1 MAEYFFEL
9 LTEEI
14 PAWMHDAAQAT
25 LLQQLTKLTQDLGE
39 PPDDRNPVIVNSTPR
54 RIIFFLSR
62 IPLRESD
69 RDEEVK
75 GPPVKAAYDAEGKP
89 TQALLGFLKK
99 NNATLADVIV
109 GSGESG
115 VGNGSKATGSTPDP
129 RPPTP
134 DPRSSDY
141 IRVRRTI
148 KGRSA
153 GEILAERVPQ
163 IIESLRW
170 PKMMRWGKGEHSYI
184 RPIHSVVSVLAGEHL
199 PITIFGI
206 ASGTTTRGHR
216 TLAPNPI
223 DVTSYNDYVTQL
235 ELNRVVI
242 DAERRRHV
250 MAERARV
257 LGAQAGGTPSVD
269 ASIWSQWQ
277 YLTEYPGVVRAEFGR
292 EYLALP
298 DEVLV
303 TVMRVHQ
310 KQLPIRDANE
320 KLTNSF
326 LAVLDNDG
334 DPDGNAAYG
343 NSFVTN
349 ARFADAKFFYE
360 TDRKRTLESRL
371 DQLAHLQFQEK
382 LGTYN
387 AKTLRIEQ
395 IVTLISDD
403 ADASTAA
410 RLCKTDLVTEMV
422 REFTDLQGKIG
433 GIYAREEGLPPNVWQ
448 AIYDHYL
455 PVNVDDP
462 LPRTLTG
469 AIVSLAD
476 KIDTLV
482 GFFRIDA
489 KPTGSKD
496 PFALRRAA
504 QGVVQILLNRDK
516 RCVKVGLDKLIEFA
530 ILLHGFGPAPPP
542 SDSSRPRSS
551 GAVFERTK
559 SDLLAF
565 FAERVR
571 TILEASAYGFAYDE
585 IAAAMEAGWAS
596 SLTDLVDRITALK
609 AMRGEAN
616 FLSILDSAKRI
627 ANITSGQETA
637 ARIDPSKFE
646 NDVERRLSDL
656 VSIAGDQIEEMIA
669 ERDYKR
675 ALETFAALAPEL
687 ETFFDEVMVMVED
700 EGVRR
705 NRMALLRTIGNAVMK
720 IADVTKI
727 VVDRREYR
735 P

>member
-14 PAWMHDAAQAT
+14 PAWMHEAAQGA
-25 LLQQLTKLTQDLGE
+25 LLQQLTKLTHDLGE
-39 PPDDRNPVIVNSTPR
+39 PAGDRNPVIVNSTPR

-69 RDEEVK
+69 REEEVK
-75 GPPVKAAYDAEGKP
+75 GPPIKAAYDAEGKP
-89 TQALLGFLKK
+89 TQALNGFLKK
-99 NNATLADVIV
+99 NTAAIEDVIA
-109 GSGESG
+109 GG
-115 VGNGSKATGSTPDP
+115 
-129 RPPTP
+129 
-134 DPRSSDY
+134 DY
-141 IRVRRTI
+141 IRIRRQI
-148 KGRSA
+148 KGRAA
-153 GEILAERVPQ
+153 GEILQQRIPQ
-163 IIESLRW
+163 IVESLRW
-170 PKMMRWGKGEHSYI
+170 PKMMRWGKGDHSYI
-184 RPIHSVVSVLAGEHL
+184 RPIHSVVSILDGAHL
-199 PITIFGI
+199 PITIFGV
-206 ASGTTTRGHR
+206 ASATTTVGHR
-216 TLAPNPI
+216 TLAPQKI
-223 DVTSYNDYVTQL
+223 EVTSYNDYVTQL

-250 MAERARV
+250 MAERARI
-257 LGAQAGGTPSVD
+257 LANEAGGTPAID

-277 YLTEYPGVVRAEFGR
+277 YLTEYPGVVRAEFGDD
-292 EYLALP
+292 YLALP
-298 DEVLV
+298 EEVLV

-310 KQLPIRDANE
+310 KQLPIRTAAG
-320 KLTNSF
+320 KLTSSF

-360 TDRKRTLESRL
+360 TDRKRTLESRR
-371 DQLAHLQFQEK
+371 DQLSHLQFQEK
-382 LGTYN
+382 LGNYLQ
-387 AKTLRIEQ
+387 KTDRIEQ
-395 IVTLISDD
+395 IAAAITDD
-403 ADASTAA
+403 PEALAAA

-422 REFTDLQGKIG
+422 KEFTELQGNIG
-433 GIYAREEGLPPNVWQ
+433 GIYAREEGMPENTWQ

-455 PVNVDDP
+455 PINIDDA
-462 LPRTLTG
+462 LPRTRSG
-469 AIVSLAD
+469 AVVSLAD

-482 GFFRIDA
+482 GFFLIGA

-516 RCVKVGLDKLIEFA
+516 RSVKIGIDKLIDVA
-530 ILLHGFGPAPPP
+530 LQAHGQPSNPATPQLK
-542 SDSSRPRSS
+542 
-551 GAVFERTK
+551 T
-559 SDLLAF
+559 DLVAF

-571 TILEASAYGFAYDE
+571 TLLEASAYGFAYDE

-596 SLTDLVDRITALK
+596 SLTDLVDRIAAVK
-609 AMRGEAN
+609 AMRNEPN

-627 ANITSGQETA
+627 ANITAGQQIA
-637 ARIDPSKFE
+637 ASVDPSKLE
-646 NDVERRLSDL
+646 NDVERRLADL
-656 VSIAGDQIEEMIA
+656 AAIVGTQIEEMIG

-675 ALETFAALAPEL
+675 ALETFAAMAPEL

-700 EGVRR
+700 ETLRR
-705 NRMALLRTIGNAVMK
+705 NRMALLHKIGSAVAG

-735 P
+735 T

>member
-14 PAWMHDAAQAT
+14 PAWMHDTAQAT
-25 LLQQLTKLTQDLGE
+25 LLQQLTKLTLDLGE
-39 PPDDRNPVIVNSTPR
+39 QPEDRNPVVVNSTPR
-54 RIIFFLSR
+54 RLIFFLSH
-62 IPLRESD
+62 IPLREND

-75 GPPVKAAYDAEGKP
+75 GPPVKAAYDTEGKP
-89 TQALLGFLKK
+89 TQALNGFLKK
-99 NNATLADVIV
+99 NNAAIEDVIA
-109 GSGESG
+109 GG
-115 VGNGSKATGSTPDP
+115 
-129 RPPTP
+129 
-134 DPRSSDY
+134 DY

-153 GEILAERVPQ
+153 GEILQERVPQ

-184 RPIHSVVSVLAGEHL
+184 RPIHSVISVLDGEHL
-199 PITIFGI
+199 PLTIFGI

-216 TLAPNPI
+216 TLAPQPI
-223 DVTSYNDYVTQL
+223 EVLSYNEYVTKL
-235 ELNRVVI
+235 ELARVVI

-257 LGAQAGGTPSVD
+257 LGTQAGGTPSVD

-277 YLTEYPGVVRAEFGR
+277 YLTEYPGVVRAEFGGD
-292 EYLALP
+292 YLALP

-326 LAVLDNDG
+326 LAVLDNDA

-371 DQLAHLQFQEK
+371 PELERLQFQEK
-382 LGTYN
+382 LGNYLD
-387 AKTLRIEQ
+387 KTKRIEK
-395 IVTLISDD
+395 IVAAISDD
-403 ADASTAA
+403 ADTIAAA

-422 REFTDLQGKIG
+422 KEFTDLQGKVG
-433 GIYAREEGLPPNVWQ
+433 GIYAREEGLPKATWQ

-455 PVNVDDP
+455 PINIDDA
-462 LPRTLTG
+462 LPRTLSG

-482 GFFRIDA
+482 GFFRIGA

-516 RCVKVGLDKLIEFA
+516 RSVKVGIDKLIDIALEA
-530 ILLHGFGPAPPP
+530 HGATA
-542 SDSSRPRSS
+542 DS
-551 GAVFERTK
+551 K
-559 SDLLAF
+559 DDLLAF

-627 ANITSGQETA
+627 ANITAGQETA
-637 ARIDPSKFE
+637 SRIDPSKLE
-646 NDVERRLSDL
+646 TEIEKRLADL
-656 VSIAGDQIEEMIA
+656 VSITTDQIEEMIG

>member
-25 LLQQLTKLTQDLGE
+25 LLQQLTKLTLDLGE
-39 PPDDRNPVIVNSTPR
+39 QPDDRNPVIVNSTPR
-54 RIIFFLSR
+54 RIIFFLSH

-89 TQALLGFLKK
+89 TQALNGFLKK
-99 NNATLADVIV
+99 NNAAIGDIIAD
-109 GSGESG
+109 G
-115 VGNGSKATGSTPDP
+115 
-129 RPPTP
+129 
-134 DPRSSDY
+134 DY

-153 GEILAERVPQ
+153 GEILQERVPQ
-163 IIESLRW
+163 IIEGLRW
-170 PKMMRWGKGEHSYI
+170 PKMMRWGNGEHSYI
-184 RPIHSVVSVLAGEHL
+184 RPIHSVVSVLDGEHL
-199 PITIFGI
+199 PLTIFGI

-216 TLAPNPI
+216 TLAPQPFE
-223 DVTSYNDYVTQL
+223 VLSYNDYVTKL
-235 ELNRVVI
+235 ELARVVI
-242 DAERRRHV
+242 AADRRRHV

-257 LGAQAGGTPSVD
+257 LGQQAGGTPSID

-277 YLTEYPGVVRAEFGR
+277 YLTEYPGVVRAEFGGD
-292 EYLALP
+292 YLALP

-310 KQLPIRDANE
+310 KQLPIRDGNE

-326 LAVLDNDG
+326 LAVLDNDA

-360 TDRKRTLESRL
+360 TDRKRTLEERL
-371 DQLAHLQFQEK
+371 PELERLQFQEK
-382 LGTYN
+382 LGNYLD
-387 AKTLRIEQ
+387 KTKRIKK
-395 IVTLISDD
+395 IAAAISDD
-403 ADASTAA
+403 ADTLVAA

-422 REFTDLQGKIG
+422 KEFTDLQGKIG
-433 GIYAREEGLPPNVWQ
+433 GIYAREEELPTNTWQ

-455 PVNVDDP
+455 PINIDDA
-462 LPRTLTG
+462 LPRTLSG

-482 GFFRIDA
+482 GFFRIGA

-516 RCVKVGLDKLIEFA
+516 RCVKTGIDKLIDIALDAHRETDYPDA
-530 ILLHGFGPAPPP
+530 KESPRPGTRISLHLGARTGE
-542 SDSSRPRSS
+542 RS
-551 GAVFERTK
+551 AVAG
-559 SDLLAF
+559 DLLAF

-627 ANITSGQETA
+627 ANITAGQETA
-637 ARIDPSKFE
+637 SRIDPS
-646 NDVERRLSDL
+646 RLETDIEKRLADL
-656 VSIAGDQIEEMIA
+656 VSITTDQIEEMIA

-687 ETFFDEVMVMVED
+687 ENFFDEVMVMVED
-700 EGVRR
+700 EGIRR

>member
-25 LLQQLTKLTQDLGE
+25 LLQQLTKLTLDLGE

-54 RIIFFLSR
+54 RIIFFLSH

-89 TQALLGFLKK
+89 TQALNGFLKK

-109 GSGESG
+109 ADRESG
-115 VGNGSKATGSTPDP
+115 VGSRSNEGANSDP

-134 DPRSSDY
+134 DPRSDY

-148 KGRSA
+148 KGRAA
-153 GEILAERVPQ
+153 GEILQERVPQ
-163 IIESLRW
+163 IVESLRW

-184 RPIHSVVSVLAGEHL
+184 RPIHSVVSVLDGEHL
-199 PITIFGI
+199 PLTIFGI

-216 TLAPNPI
+216 TLAPQPI
-223 DVTSYNDYVTQL
+223 EVLSYNEYVTKL
-235 ELNRVVI
+235 ELARVVI
-242 DAERRRHV
+242 AADRRRHV
-250 MAERARV
+250 MAERARI
-257 LGAQAGGTPSVD
+257 LGTQAGGTPSIE

-292 EYLALP
+292 EFLALP

-371 DQLAHLQFQEK
+371 PELERLQFQEK
-382 LGTYN
+382 LGNYLE
-387 AKTLRIEQ
+387 KTKRIEK
-395 IVTLISDD
+395 IAAAISDD
-403 ADASTAA
+403 ADTLAAA

-422 REFTDLQGKIG
+422 KEFTDLQGQIG
-433 GIYAREEGLPPNVWQ
+433 GIYAREEGLPNETWQ

-455 PVNVDDP
+455 PINIDDA
-462 LPRTLTG
+462 LPRTRSG

-476 KIDTLV
+476 KIDTLT
-482 GFFRIDA
+482 GFFRIGA

-516 RCVKVGLDKLIEFA
+516 RAVKVGIDKLIDVALEA
-530 ILLHGFGPAPPP
+530 HGATGQ
-542 SDSSRPRSS
+542 SND
-551 GAVFERTK
+551 
-559 SDLLAF
+559 DLLAF

-627 ANITSGQETA
+627 ANITAGQEA
-637 ARIDPSKFE
+637 ASRVDPSKLE
-646 NDVERRLSDL
+646 NDVERRLAEL
-656 VSIAGDQIEEMIA
+656 VSIATDQIEEMIA

-700 EGVRR
+700 EGIRR

>member
-25 LLQQLTKLTQDLGE
+25 LLQQLTKLTLDLGE
-39 PPDDRNPVIVNSTPR
+39 PPSDRNPVVVNSTPR
-54 RIIFFLSR
+54 RIIVFLSH

-89 TQALLGFLKK
+89 TPALNGFLKK
-99 NNATLADVIV
+99 NNAAIGDVIA
-109 GSGESG
+109 GG
-115 VGNGSKATGSTPDP
+115 
-129 RPPTP
+129 
-134 DPRSSDY
+134 DY

-153 GEILAERVPQ
+153 GEILQERVPQ
-163 IIESLRW
+163 IVESLRW

-184 RPIHSVVSVLAGEHL
+184 RPIHSIVSVLDGEHL
-199 PITIFGI
+199 PLTIFGI
-206 ASGTTTRGHR
+206 ASGTVTRGHR
-216 TLAPNPI
+216 TLAPKPI
-223 DVTSYNDYVTQL
+223 EVLSYNDYVTKL
-235 ELNRVVI
+235 ELARVVI

-257 LGAQAGGTPSVD
+257 LGQQAGGTPSVD

-277 YLTEYPGVVRAEFGR
+277 YLTEYPGVVRAEFGGD
-292 EYLALP
+292 YLALP

-326 LAVLDNDG
+326 LAVLDNDA

-371 DQLAHLQFQEK
+371 PELERLQFQEK
-382 LGTYN
+382 LGNYLD
-387 AKTLRIEQ
+387 KTKRIEK
-395 IVTLISDD
+395 IAAAISDD
-403 ADASTAA
+403 TETLAAA

-422 REFTDLQGKIG
+422 KEFTDLQGKIG
-433 GIYAREEGLPPNVWQ
+433 GIYAREEGLPEETWQ

-455 PVNVDDP
+455 PGNIDDA
-462 LPRTLTG
+462 LPRTLSG

-476 KIDTLV
+476 KIDTLA
-482 GFFRIDA
+482 GFFRIGA

-516 RCVKVGLDKLIEFA
+516 RSVKIGIGKLIDIALEA
-530 ILLHGFGPAPPP
+530 HGAAGQP
-542 SDSSRPRSS
+542 
-551 GAVFERTK
+551 K
-559 SDLLAF
+559 NDLIAF

-609 AMRGEAN
+609 AMRGEPN

-627 ANITSGQETA
+627 DNITWGEVAA
-637 ARIDPSKFE
+637 ARVDPSKLE
-646 NDVERRLSDL
+646 NDVERRLADL
-656 VSIAGDQIEEMIA
+656 VSVASEQIEEMVA

-687 ETFFDEVMVMVED
+687 ETFFEKVMVMVD
-700 EGVRR
+700 DVGVRK
-705 NRMALLRTIGNAVMK
+705 NRFTLLRTVGNAVMK

>member
-14 PAWMHDAAQAT
+14 PAWMHDAAQAA
-25 LLQQLTKLTQDLGE
+25 LLQQLTKLTLDLGE
-39 PPDDRNPVIVNSTPR
+39 QPEDRNPVVVNSTPR
-54 RIIFFLSR
+54 RIIFFLSH

-89 TQALLGFLKK
+89 TPALNGFLKK
-99 NNATLADVIV
+99 NNATIGDVIA
-109 GSGESG
+109 GG
-115 VGNGSKATGSTPDP
+115 
-129 RPPTP
+129 
-134 DPRSSDY
+134 DY

-153 GEILAERVPQ
+153 GEILQERVPQ
-163 IIESLRW
+163 IMESLRW
-170 PKMMRWGKGEHSYI
+170 PKMMRWGNGEHSYI
-184 RPIHSVVSVLAGEHL
+184 RPIHSVVSVLDGEHL
-199 PITIFGI
+199 PLTIFGI

-216 TLAPNPI
+216 TLAPQPI
-223 DVTSYNDYVTQL
+223 EVLSYNEYVTKL
-235 ELNRVVI
+235 ELARVVI
-242 DAERRRHV
+242 AADRRRHV

-257 LGAQAGGTPSVD
+257 LGTQAGGTPSVD

-292 EYLALP
+292 DYLALP

-326 LAVLDNDG
+326 LAVLDNDA

-371 DQLAHLQFQEK
+371 RELERLQFQEK
-382 LGTYN
+382 LGNYLD
-387 AKTLRIEQ
+387 KTKRIEK
-395 IVTLISDD
+395 IAAAISDD
-403 ADASTAA
+403 ADTLAA
-410 RLCKTDLVTEMV
+410 AKLCKTDLVTEMV
-422 REFTDLQGKIG
+422 KEFTDLQGKIG
-433 GIYAREEGLPPNVWQ
+433 GIYAREEGLPKNTWQ

-455 PVNVDDP
+455 PINIDDA
-462 LPRTLTG
+462 LPRTLSG

-482 GFFRIDA
+482 GFFRIGA

-516 RCVKVGLDKLIEFA
+516 RSVKIGVDKLIDIALEA
-530 ILLHGFGPAPPP
+530 HGATAQAK
-542 SDSSRPRSS
+542 D
-551 GAVFERTK
+551 
-559 SDLLAF
+559 DLLAF

-627 ANITSGQETA
+627 ANITAGQETA
-637 ARIDPSKFE
+637 SRIDPSKLE
-646 NDVERRLSDL
+646 SDIEKRLAEL
-656 VSIAGDQIEEMIA
+656 VLLTNDQIEEMIG

-700 EGVRR
+700 ESVRR

>member
-25 LLQQLTKLTQDLGE
+25 LLQQLTKLTLDLGE
-39 PPDDRNPVIVNSTPR
+39 PPEDRNPVVVNSTPR
-54 RIIFFLSR
+54 RIIFFLSH

-89 TQALLGFLKK
+89 TQALNGFLKK
-99 NNATLADVIV
+99 NNAAIEDVIA
-109 GSGESG
+109 GG
-115 VGNGSKATGSTPDP
+115 
-129 RPPTP
+129 
-134 DPRSSDY
+134 DY

-148 KGRSA
+148 KGRAA

-163 IIESLRW
+163 VIEGLRW

-184 RPIHSVVSVLAGEHL
+184 RPIHSIVSVLDGEHL
-199 PITIFGI
+199 PLTIFDI
-206 ASGTTTRGHR
+206 ESGTTTRGHR
-216 TLAPNPI
+216 TLAPQPI
-223 DVTSYNDYVTQL
+223 EVLSYNDYVTKL
-235 ELNRVVI
+235 ELARVVI
-242 DAERRRHV
+242 AADRRRHV

-257 LGAQAGGTPSVD
+257 LGTQAGGTPSVD

-292 EYLALP
+292 EFLALP

-326 LAVLDNDG
+326 LAVLDNDA

-371 DQLAHLQFQEK
+371 PELERLQFQEK
-382 LGTYN
+382 LGNYLD
-387 AKTLRIEQ
+387 KTKRIEK
-395 IVTLISDD
+395 IAAAISDD
-403 ADASTAA
+403 AETLAA
-410 RLCKTDLVTEMV
+410 AKLCKTDLVTEMV
-422 REFTDLQGKIG
+422 KEFTDLQGQIG
-433 GIYAREEGLPPNVWQ
+433 GIYAREEGLPKNAWQ

-455 PVNVDDP
+455 PINIDDA
-462 LPRTLTG
+462 LPRTLSG

-476 KIDTLV
+476 KIDTLT
-482 GFFRIDA
+482 GFFRIGA

-516 RCVKVGLDKLIEFA
+516 RCVKVGIDKLIDA
-530 ILLHGFGPAPPP
+530 GLAAHGANA
-542 SDSSRPRSS
+542 DS
-551 GAVFERTK
+551 K
-559 SDLLAF
+559 DDLLAF

-627 ANITSGQETA
+627 ANITAGQEA
-637 ARIDPSKFE
+637 ASRIDPSKLE
-646 NDVERRLSDL
+646 GDIEKRLAEL
-656 VSIAGDQIEEMIA
+656 VLLANEQIEEMVA

>member
-14 PAWMHDAAQAT
+14 PAWMHEAAQAT

-39 PPDDRNPVIVNSTPR
+39 PAGDRNPVIVNSTPR

-69 RDEEVK
+69 REEEVK

-89 TQALLGFLKK
+89 TQALNGFLKK
-99 NNATLADVIV
+99 NSAAIEDVIA
-109 GSGESG
+109 GG
-115 VGNGSKATGSTPDP
+115 
-129 RPPTP
+129 
-134 DPRSSDY
+134 DY
-141 IRVRRTI
+141 IRIRRQI

-153 GEILAERVPQ
+153 GEILQQRVPQ
-163 IIESLRW
+163 ILESLRW

-184 RPIHSVVSVLAGEHL
+184 RPIHSIVSVFDGEHL
-199 PITIFGI
+199 PITIFGVV
-206 ASGTTTRGHR
+206 SGTTTRGHR
-216 TLAPNPI
+216 TLAPGPI
-223 DVTSYNDYVTQL
+223 ETLSYNDYVTQL

-250 MAERARV
+250 MAERARI
-257 LGAQAGGTPSVD
+257 LGQQAGGTPSID

-277 YLTEYPGVVRAEFGR
+277 YLTEYPGVVRAEFGK

-298 DEVLV
+298 EEVLV

-310 KQLPIRDANE
+310 KQLPIRTANG
-320 KLTNSF
+320 KLTSSF

-360 TDRKRTLESRL
+360 TDRKRTLEERL
-371 DQLAHLQFQEK
+371 PELERLQFQEK
-382 LGTYN
+382 LGNYLD
-387 AKTLRIEQ
+387 KTRRIEE
-395 IVTLISDD
+395 IAAAISDD
-403 ADASTAA
+403 AETLAAA
-410 RLCKTDLVTEMV
+410 RLCKTDLGTEMV
-422 REFTDLQGKIG
+422 KEFTELQGNIG
-433 GIYAREEGLPPNVWQ
+433 GIYAREEGMPDATWQ

-455 PVNVDDP
+455 PINIDDA
-462 LPRTLTG
+462 LPRTLSG
-469 AIVSLAD
+469 AVVSLAD
-476 KIDTLV
+476 KIDNLV
-482 GFFRIDA
+482 GFFIIGA

-516 RCVKVGLDKLIEFA
+516 RCVKTGIDKLIDVA
-530 ILLHGFGPAPPP
+530 LQAHKQPGNPVTQQLK
-542 SDSSRPRSS
+542 
-551 GAVFERTK
+551 T
-559 SDLLAF
+559 DLLAF

-571 TILEASAYGFAYDE
+571 TLLEASAYGFAYDE
-585 IAAAMEAGWAS
+585 IAAAMEAGWAA
-596 SLTDLVDRITALK
+596 SLTDLVDRITAVK
-609 AMRGEAN
+609 AMRNEPN

-627 ANITSGQETA
+627 ANITAGQQTSA
-637 ARIDPSKFE
+637 GVDPSQLE
-646 NDVERRLSDL
+646 NDVERRL
-656 VSIAGDQIEEMIA
+656 AGLASAVVTQIEEMIS

-675 ALETFAALAPEL
+675 ALETFAAMAPEL

-700 EGVRR
+700 ETLRR
-705 NRMALLRTIGNAVMK
+705 NRMSLLHMIGGAVAK

-727 VVDRREYR
+727 VVDRSEYR
-735 P
+735 A

>member
-25 LLQQLTKLTQDLGE
+25 LLQQLTKLTLDLGE
-39 PPDDRNPVIVNSTPR
+39 QPDDRNPVIVNSTPR
-54 RIIFFLSR
+54 RIIFFLSH

-75 GPPVKAAYDAEGKP
+75 GPPVKAAYDADGKP
-89 TQALLGFLKK
+89 TQALNGFLKK
-99 NNATLADVIV
+99 NNATTDDVIA
-109 GSGESG
+109 GG
-115 VGNGSKATGSTPDP
+115 
-129 RPPTP
+129 
-134 DPRSSDY
+134 DY

-153 GEILAERVPQ
+153 GEILQERVPQ
-163 IIESLRW
+163 IVESLRW

-184 RPIHSVVSVLAGEHL
+184 RPIHSVVSLLDGEHL
-199 PITIFGI
+199 PLTIFGVS
-206 ASGTTTRGHR
+206 SGTVTRGHR
-216 TLAPNPI
+216 TLAPQPI
-223 DVTSYNDYVTQL
+223 EVLSYNDYVTQL

-242 DAERRRHV
+242 AADRRRHV

-292 EYLALP
+292 EFLALP

-326 LAVLDNDG
+326 LAVLDNDA

-371 DQLAHLQFQEK
+371 PELERLQFQEK
-382 LGTYN
+382 LGNYRD
-387 AKTLRIEQ
+387 KTKRIEK
-395 IVTLISDD
+395 IAASISDD
-403 ADASTAA
+403 ADTLAAA
-410 RLCKTDLVTEMV
+410 RLCKTDLVMEMV
-422 REFTDLQGKIG
+422 KEFTDLQGKIG
-433 GIYAREEGLPPNVWQ
+433 GIYAREEQLPKDTWQ

-455 PVNVDDP
+455 PINIDDA
-462 LPRTLTG
+462 LPRTLSG

-476 KIDTLV
+476 KIDTLA
-482 GFFRIDA
+482 GFFRIGA

-516 RCVKVGLDKLIEFA
+516 RCVKIGVDKLIDVALEA
-530 ILLHGFGPAPPP
+530 HGGTA
-542 SDSSRPRSS
+542 DSK
-551 GAVFERTK
+551 E
-559 SDLLAF
+559 DLLAF

-627 ANITSGQETA
+627 ANITAGQETA
-637 ARIDPSKFE
+637 SRIDPSKLE
-646 NDVERRLSDL
+646 TDIEKRLADL
-656 VSIAGDQIEEMIA
+656 VSITTDQIEEMIG

-700 EGVRR
+700 EGIRR
-705 NRMALLRTIGNAVMK
+705 NRMALLRTVGNAVMK

>member
-25 LLQQLTKLTQDLGE
+25 LLQQLTKLTLDLGE
-39 PPDDRNPVIVNSTPR
+39 PPEDRNPVVVNSTPR
-54 RIIFFLSR
+54 RIIFFLSH

-89 TQALLGFLKK
+89 TQALNGFLKK
-99 NNATLADVIV
+99 NNAAIGDVIA
-109 GSGESG
+109 GG
-115 VGNGSKATGSTPDP
+115 
-129 RPPTP
+129 
-134 DPRSSDY
+134 DY

-148 KGRSA
+148 KGRAA

-163 IIESLRW
+163 IIEGLRW

-184 RPIHSVVSVLAGEHL
+184 RPIHSVVSVLDGEHL
-199 PITIFGI
+199 PLTIFGI
-206 ASGTTTRGHR
+206 ASGTITRGHR
-216 TLAPNPI
+216 TLAPEPI
-223 DVTSYNDYVTQL
+223 EVLSYNDYVTKL
-235 ELNRVVI
+235 ELARVVI

-257 LGAQAGGTPSVD
+257 LGTQAGGTPAVD

-292 EYLALP
+292 EFLALP

-310 KQLPIRDANE
+310 KQLPIRDAKE

-326 LAVLDNDG
+326 LAVLDNDA

-371 DQLAHLQFQEK
+371 PELERLQFQEK
-382 LGTYN
+382 LGNYLD
-387 AKTLRIEQ
+387 KTKRIEK
-395 IVTLISDD
+395 IVAAISDD
-403 ADASTAA
+403 AETLAA
-410 RLCKTDLVTEMV
+410 AKLCKTDLVTEMV
-422 REFTDLQGKIG
+422 KEFTDLQGQIG
-433 GIYAREEGLPPNVWQ
+433 GIYAREEDLPKNTWQ

-455 PVNVDDP
+455 PINIDDA
-462 LPRTLTG
+462 LPRTLSG

-476 KIDTLV
+476 KIDTLA
-482 GFFRIDA
+482 GFFRIGA

-516 RCVKVGLDKLIEFA
+516 RSVKIGIDKLIDIALEA
-530 ILLHGFGPAPPP
+530 HGATAQPK
-542 SDSSRPRSS
+542 D
-551 GAVFERTK
+551 
-559 SDLLAF
+559 DLLAF

-571 TILEASAYGFAYDE
+571 TILEASAWGFAYDE

-627 ANITSGQETA
+627 ANITAGQETA
-637 ARIDPSKFE
+637 AAIDPSKLE
-646 NDVERRLSDL
+646 SDVEHRLADL
-656 VSIAGDQIEEMIA
+656 VSAVKEQIEESIS
-669 ERDYKR
+669 ERNYKR

-700 EGVRR
+700 EGIRR